1 MEPIK
6 FSSGVTHNKIFAHR
20 GDVFQTFGLFKNP
33 DSIIKDDKILTK
45 ANRPV
50 LIISNDD
57 KNSNIVR
64 VLPFSTHSGSQD
76 PDSITAGRLIEIPP
90 LTENSYSKSYIDI
103 EQVFTINTYQLARK
117 MCTVSQEIVDTAVAL
132 NALSNIPNLES
143 AKGVIKYFTD
153 KYSELNI
160 KPNDDSQI
168 NNECLNID
176 PTSDTFVLVEQDKSV
191 NKNQPQEKHEY
202 PPSSTYEQCELLYLD
217 WVKLSTDG
225 FRYKYKLSKQQ
236 YSYLKNKCI
245 KVLINK
251 KNGFTRYDWKG

>member
-1 MEPIK
+1 M
-6 FSSGVTHNKIFAHR
+6 
-20 GDVFQTFGLFKNP
+20 
-33 DSIIKDDKILTK
+33 
-45 ANRPV
+45 
-50 LIISNDD
+50 
-57 KNSNIVR
+57 
-64 VLPFSTHSGSQD
+64 
-76 PDSITAGRLIEIPP
+76 
-90 LTENSYSKSYIDI
+90 TENSYSKSYIDI

-160 KPNDDSQI
+160 KPNDDNQI
-168 NNECLNID
+168 SNECPIID

-236 YSYLKNKCI
+236 YIYLKNKCI